1 MADILQR
8 VVMRIGEP
16 AANVAMDLEAEIRR
30 DWGGDR
36 PYIAKA
42 GESWRIQRTRR
53 EEAIRADHRNGAH
66 PSALARKWG
75 VSIRRIQQII
85 KA

>member
-16 AANVAMDLEAEIRR
+16 AANVAMDLEDEIRR

-42 GESWRIQRTRR
+42 GESWRIQRTMR

-66 PSALARKWG
+66 PAALSRKWG
-75 VSIRRIQQII
+75 VSIRRIQQIL
-85 KA
+85 KV